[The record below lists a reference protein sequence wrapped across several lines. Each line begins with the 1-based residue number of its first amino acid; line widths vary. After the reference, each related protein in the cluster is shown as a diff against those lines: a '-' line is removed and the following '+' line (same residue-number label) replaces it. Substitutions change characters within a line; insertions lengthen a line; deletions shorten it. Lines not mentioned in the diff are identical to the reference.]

1 MAISFARQIL
11 IFIIIWGLL
20 IYVFITKFPGGSSD
34 EQNSNK
40 KINAA
45 LLELEKSKQVN
56 NELKLLID
64 EYVSDNTNNPEQ
76 KLNLLRRIESKFH
89 DESSAQNANI
99 HRAGEP
105 SLEYEQLRRRV
116 STNIEEFWSYV
127 HSEVS
132 HVQKTLKNGAVET
145 PELNKQLSNFLSL
158 ANEHK
163 RFVIIMVQWFSVTTV
178 VV

>member
-1 MAISFARQIL
+1 MSFARQIL
-11 IFIIIWGLL
+11 IFIAIWGLL
-20 IYVFITKFPGGSSD
+20 IYVFISKFPGSSD
-34 EQNSNK
+34 EQNNIK

-64 EYVSDNTNNPEQ
+64 EYVSDITNNPEQ

-89 DESSAQNANI
+89 DESSAQNEHI

-116 STNIEEFWSYV
+116 NTNIEEFWSYV
-127 HSEVS
+127 HSEVT

-163 RFVIIMVQWFSVTTV
+163 RFVIIMVQ
-178 VV
+178 